1 MTEDSKFGSRYQ
13 NLEMIGSGGMGAVY
27 RAYDATLDMPVAVK
41 VLLPGKS
48 DEAAVRFHNEAR
60 AAAKLMHPN
69 IIKVYDFGQ
78 NESGDLYLVMEY
90 IDGITLEQYIKQNGS
105 LDFVKAYP
113 IFLQIC
119 KGLGHAHKHGVLH
132 RDVKP
137 SNVILRDNNEQG
149 HHVYIA
155 DFGLAKLAEVD
166 GSGASQSLTST
177 GVRVG
182 SPLYMSPEQALSL
195 ELDQRTDIYSFGCLI
210 YKTLTGRPPLEGS
223 TYIETLSM
231 HINESAPAL
240 AHKFAGDYPDEL
252 ISMESLVAKC
262 LSKDKE
268 QRYASMEDLQ
278 NELQEVAASIA
289 LTSKSLD
296 SEAET
301 TEKGSLADRMYLEP
315 GPQKNSGLKLLATA
329 LIILAVGAV
338 ATYVML
344 KVNEPP
350 PKVLKTEDIKVDTS
364 NLEEKSNELS
374 DISSAFGENGI
385 TPPKSFV
392 VLSSQ
397 DARAMQ
403 AWAKKGS
410 QVPAILSD
418 GYKLSSSDI
427 DNIVALKPNWI
438 LLSRAGV
445 TDDDLKKLCTCESLH
460 TLKLSFCPDVSAAGL
475 TALTKLP
482 HLEDLSLRG
491 CAIDDTKM
499 KLLEGLKNL
508 KRLDLEYNH
517 DLTYKGLMALT
528 KMKGLRSVAVYN
540 TGVKLTGDQ
549 LEKAKRKIG
558 IQNLYLRTTYDTP
571 RAYQYLDTLRA
582 SSKGGVSYGQTGPV
596 TFDVR
601 KMHSGFLSSGN

>member
-1 MTEDSKFGSRYQ
+1 MANSDKFGSRYQ

-27 RAYDATLDMPVAVK
+27 RAYDATLDMQVAVK

-78 NESGDLYLVMEY
+78 NESGDLYLVMEF
-90 IDGITLEQYIKQNGS
+90 IDGITLDQYIKQSGA

-113 IFLQIC
+113 IFLQISR
-119 KGLGHAHKHGVLH
+119 GLGHAHKHGVLH

-137 SNVILRDNNEQG
+137 SNVILRENKEKG

-166 GSGASQSLTST
+166 GSGESQSLTST

-195 ELDQRTDIYSFGCLI
+195 ELDQRADIYSFGCLI
-210 YKTLTGRPPLEGS
+210 YKALTGRPPLEGS

-231 HINESAPAL
+231 HINEQAPSL
-240 AHKFAGDYPDEL
+240 ASKYAGECPDEIL
-252 ISMESLVAKC
+252 ALESLVAKC

-268 QRYASMEDLQ
+268 QRYASME
-278 NELQEVAASIA
+278 ELQIELQDLAANVALPAASPGPEASTGSLTDKIYLESEPQKRSSFKMLASVLTILAIGVVAA
-289 LTSKSLD
+289 
-296 SEAET
+296 
-301 TEKGSLADRMYLEP
+301 
-315 GPQKNSGLKLLATA
+315 
-329 LIILAVGAV
+329 
-338 ATYVML
+338 YVML
-344 KVNEPP
+344 KVNEPA
-350 PKVLKTEDIKVDTS
+350 PKVVKNTDIKADTS
-364 NLEEKSNELS
+364 SLEEKESDLS
-374 DISSAFGENGI
+374 DISGAFAEVGI
-385 TPPKSFV
+385 TPPASFI

-397 DARAMQ
+397 DANAMD
-403 AWAKKGS
+403 AWAKKDI

-418 GYKLSSSDI
+418 GYELSSSDI
-427 DNIVALKPNWI
+427 DNIVALKPDWI

-460 TLKLSFCPDVSAAGL
+460 TLKLCFCPDITAAGL
-475 TALTKLP
+475 ADLAKLP

-491 CAIDDTKM
+491 CSLDDTEM
-499 KLLEGLKNL
+499 KLLGNLKNVT
-508 KRLDLEYNH
+508 RMDLEYNH
-517 DLTYKGLMALT
+517 DLTYTGLMELAGVN
-528 KMKGLRSVAVYN
+528 GLRSVAVYN
-540 TGVKLTGDQ
+540 TGVKLKGAK
-549 LEKAKRKIG
+549 LEAAKKKLG
-558 IQNLYLRTTYDTP
+558 LQNLYLKTTYDTP
-571 RAYQYLDTLRA
+571 KAYQYLDTLRA
-582 SSKGGVSYGQTGPV
+582 SSNGGVSYGQTGPV

-601 KMHSGFLSSGN
+601 KMHSGFLAPTK